1 MNELIRYFETIP
13 SLHRALILAGGITLF
28 WMIES
33 GIPMFRFKYNKW
45 KHAGINIFFTIT
57 TIIINFAFAYLI
69 VLASDYCISN
79 KFGLLQWVAMPLW
92 LEIIAGLLLL
102 DLVGAYSI
110 HYLEHKV
117 KWLWKFH
124 MIHHSDTHVDTTTAN
139 RHHPGESVFRAVFTI
154 MAVFITGAPIWL
166 VMMYQTLSAVTS
178 QFNHAN
184 IQMPEWLD
192 KLLRFVLVT
201 PNMHRVHHHFV
212 RPQTDS
218 NYSNIFSVWDRV
230 FGTYMLSPIKDLR
243 FGLDVLEG
251 RNDENIGE
259 LLKTPFDKTI
269 KTDY

>member
-1 MNELIRYFETIP
+1 ML
-13 SLHRALILAGGITLF
+13 
-28 WMIES
+28 
-33 GIPMFRFKYNKW
+33 
-45 KHAGINIFFTIT
+45 
-57 TIIINFAFAYLI
+57 FAYLI

-218 NYSNIFSVWDRV
+218 NYSNIFPYGIVC
-230 FGTYMLSPIKDLR
+230 
-243 FGLDVLEG
+243 LEL
-251 RNDENIGE
+251 ICY
-259 LLKTPFDKTI
+259 LQ
-269 KTDY
+269 